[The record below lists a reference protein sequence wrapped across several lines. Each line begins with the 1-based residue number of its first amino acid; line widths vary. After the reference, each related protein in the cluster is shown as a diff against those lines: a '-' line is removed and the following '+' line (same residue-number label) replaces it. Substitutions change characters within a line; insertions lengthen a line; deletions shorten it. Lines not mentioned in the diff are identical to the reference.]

1 MRKAHRENVLY
12 KQKHIG
18 YVEYDASY
26 PLGPVWWGVT
36 KQDQKYT
43 EPGSKARARK
53 SVIDRYEFLLD
64 YNKKKK

>member
-1 MRKAHRENVLY
+1 MRRTHRENVLH

-18 YVEYDASY
+18 YVEYDAAF

-36 KQDQKYT
+36 KDDNKYT
-43 EPGSKARARK
+43 AAGSKAYARK

-64 YNKKKK
+64 YRKKKK